1 MFNYAEYD
9 LMVERY
15 EERLRRAAQEHDA
28 VSIRAS
34 SGRTFSLSQGVAR
47 ILRALRFV
55 PAARQPRQAWLGEK
69 PARAA

>member
-9 LMVERY
+9 LVVERY

-28 VSIRAS
+28 VSIRAGS
-34 SGRTFSLSQGVAR
+34 RRTFSLSQGVAR
-47 ILRALRFV
+47 MLQALRLA
-55 PAARQPRQAWLGEK
+55 PAARQPRPTWLGEK